1 MIARPLTKPPGI
13 SMGNHA
19 NHDPV
24 LSYSRRAERAA
35 GLFPEQSEVGLFF
48 RPEGPVD
55 GKSPLAKGGCRRQ
68 GGRFMGEE
76 ANELFYV
83 YG

>member
-1 MIARPLTKPPGI
+1 MIVRLLTGPPGI
-13 SMGNHA
+13 SMENHA

-35 GLFPEQSEVGLFF
+35 GLFPERSEVGLFF
-48 RPEGPVD
+48 RPAGPVD
-55 GKSPLAKGGCRRQ
+55 GKIPPCQGGCRRQ